1 MKLID
6 WLQKKKISMSA
17 FAEMVGVNVGTVS
30 RLCAGET
37 VPTKETAGAI
47 KTATKGKV
55 TANDFYHD

>member
-1 MKLID
+1 
-6 WLQKKKISMSA
+6 MSA